1 MDDDSRLI
9 PITKLV
15 TLLLITL
22 VCILA
27 AFAGGYILRGM
38 SDGSSLTFIDD
49 YGRTVELDGHPERI
63 VSIAPTPTEILFAVG
78 AGNLVVGVD
87 DYSDYP
93 EEVLDLP
100 KVGSYE
106 LNLEAIIGLSPDLII
121 SSDLVPQA
129 QLDAIEQ
136 QGIQYIILATRTMD
150 DVFKDIQL
158 IGSITGQAAEAETLV
173 AQLRER
179 VDALTAIT
187 LVEEVVQP
195 KVYLEYYPLWTFG
208 PGSFGHDL
216 IELAGGKNIA
226 ENASAEYVTIS
237 DEFVIAHNPEIIVYS
252 SGVMTDTTAED
263 ISSRPGWN
271 QIDAVENDRIYSID
285 DDLISRYGPRIV
297 DGLEE
302 LARLLHPEL
311 FPG

>member
-1 MDDDSRLI
+1 MDEDSRLI
-9 PITKLV
+9 PLTRLV

-22 VCILA
+22 ACILA
-27 AFAGGYILRGM
+27 AFAGGYMIRGM
-38 SDGSSLTFIDD
+38 SEGSSLTFIDD
-49 YGRTVELDGHPERI
+49 YGRTIEMEGYPERI
-63 VSIAPTPTEILFAVG
+63 VSIAPTPTEVLYAVG

-87 DYSDYP
+87 DYSNYP
-93 EEVLDLP
+93 SEVLDLP

-106 LNLEAIIGLSPDLII
+106 LNLEAIIGLKPDLII

-136 QGIQYIILATRTMD
+136 QEIQYIILATRTMD
-150 DVFKDIQL
+150 DVFKDILL
-158 IGSITGQAAEAETLV
+158 IGSITDHAEEAETLV
-173 AQLRER
+173 EQLRTR
-179 VDALTAIT
+179 VDTVTALTIA
-187 LVEEVVQP
+187 EDVVRP
-195 KVYLEYYPLWTFG
+195 IVYLEYYPLWTFG

-216 IELAGGKNIA
+216 IELAGGRNIA
-226 ENASAEYVTIS
+226 ENGSAEYITVS
-237 DEFVIAHNPEIIVYS
+237 DEFVIAKDPEVIIYS
-252 SGVMTDTTAED
+252 VGVMTDTTAED
-263 ISSRPGWN
+263 ISSRQGWN
-271 QIDAVENDRIYSID
+271 VIDAVENDRIYSID